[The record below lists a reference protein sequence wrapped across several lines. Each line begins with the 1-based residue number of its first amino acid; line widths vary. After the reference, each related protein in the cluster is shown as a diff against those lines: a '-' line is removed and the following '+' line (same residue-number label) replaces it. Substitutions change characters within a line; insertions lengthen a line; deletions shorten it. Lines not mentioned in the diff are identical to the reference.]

1 MTTARIDRILIAGLG
16 LLWACGDRHDAAGSA
31 DVDGTASDAASSSA
45 TESSTTT
52 DDPSAGPTGDPDD
65 GESDGTSSGESG
77 GDDGAVPDDAPFL
90 LYDGEGGV
98 TRQYFNVEASLA
110 WRNEFGDWRDAD
122 GVEQGEVPIATVD
135 VADQDTAQ
143 TVEID
148 LGPGLVDGAD
158 WLWQGVLLRVP
169 AGGNGGIAVFHSR
182 EASDPTL
189 HPRLVLADA
198 EGTMVE
204 VAPAADVHVD
214 GSTSGGLGTS
224 ATWRV
229 SADNNAMLRFEPPD
243 PPIVPTSAKLVLT
256 TTDTQYGA
264 ATVGVY
270 SLVARRPEYLPKTTG
285 LAADFPLDDGI
296 AAHPDVFMAT
306 RFDGTDW
313 CEGFTGCNGSANDS
327 VRLTT
332 DAEAAEEGFD
342 PLDGTALRVHYFP
355 GGLSATSQQYNFLTA
370 GDGEQEEV
378 YFRYYLRFGLDF
390 VPIVDGGKMPG
401 IATDDSYCGSGGS
414 PSDGKCGWSLRG
426 SFKIAMSPDNPLY
439 PRQVVGTYAYHGKM
453 TGDYGDPWRWQ
464 QYGLAA
470 IELGQWSA
478 SSST

>member
-1 MTTARIDRILIAGLG
+1 VLRFAG
-16 LLWACGDRHDAAGSA
+16 AAEVA
-31 DVDGTASDAASSSA
+31 DVAGA
-45 TESSTTT
+45 T
-52 DDPSAGPTGDPDD
+52 
-65 GESDGTSSGESG
+65 
-77 GDDGAVPDDAPFL
+77 
-90 LYDGEGGV
+90 
-98 TRQYFNVEASLA
+98 
-110 WRNEFGDWRDAD
+110 
-122 GVEQGEVPIATVD
+122 
-135 VADQDTAQ
+135 
-143 TVEID
+143 
-148 LGPGLVDGAD
+148 
-158 WLWQGVLLRVP
+158 
-169 AGGNGGIAVFHSR
+169 
-182 EASDPTL
+182 
-189 HPRLVLADA
+189 
-198 EGTMVE
+198 
-204 VAPAADVHVD
+204 
-214 GSTSGGLGTS
+214 
-224 ATWRV
+224 
-229 SADNNAMLRFEPPD
+229 
-243 PPIVPTSAKLVLT
+243 LVLT

-470 IELGQWSA
+470 IELGQWVCIEQHVKMNTPGVDDGVFEVWIDGHPALVKTDVFLRDVPPYDLAGDLAVHRMWGNHYHGGTNPTTVPLTLFMDNVVIAKSRIGC
-478 SSST
+478 TEGL